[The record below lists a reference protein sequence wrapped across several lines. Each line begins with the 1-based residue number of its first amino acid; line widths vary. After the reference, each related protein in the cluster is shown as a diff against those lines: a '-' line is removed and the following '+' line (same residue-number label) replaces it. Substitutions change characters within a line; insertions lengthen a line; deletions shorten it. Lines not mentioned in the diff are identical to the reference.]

1 MKKKKR
7 IKARKSTKQTKNA
20 KIKRLA
26 LVSAWDKTGLV
37 SFVKGIQALGFDI
50 VSTGGKVNV
59 GDLQSQTWYAFSE
72 AVVLPV
78 PKESK
83 VEPGP
88 VPSKEKKVSPMKVA
102 KGHRVSFS
110 AKSTS
115 HYAWSPWKY
124 IFIGFQKVHPSDKFV
139 HCFYAEPSQRLA

>member
-1 MKKKKR
+1 MEY
-7 IKARKSTKQTKNA
+7 
-20 KIKRLA
+20 
-26 LVSAWDKTGLV
+26 
-37 SFVKGIQALGFDI
+37 I

-59 GDLQSQTWYAFSE
+59 ADLQSQTWYAFSE

-88 VPSKEKKVSPMKVA
+88 TPSKEKKFTPMKVT
-102 KGHRVSFS
+102 KGHRVTFS

-115 HYAWSPWKY
+115 HYHMGSLAIYFCTITQTYK
-124 IFIGFQKVHPSDKFV
+124 FI
-139 HCFYAEPSQRLA
+139 LLIL